1 MDVRK
6 GRPISYSESAIY
18 LEDIQRR
25 SMPLMSP
32 SASMLSL
39 ELECPSLSLS
49 PSPSPSPPPP
59 SPPLFAFVHR
69 WTLQLTAHLILISIF
84 ETVFF
89 WKYVSESED
98 QALINLVNH
107 YIANTLQS
115 CENMTVGQRAL
126 VTDFL
131 NLLMNQTMTDA
142 AGMNAAAERS
152 AANNILLRNSW
163 LYVGSLMGLCA
174 TLVIL
179 AKYNRMPLDWR
190 HIVGENV
197 ALVTLL
203 GLYEWMFFHTIVFQ
217 YQSISFNELDQ
228 QIVDELYASC

>member
-1 MDVRK
+1 MDVRR

-25 SMPLMSP
+25 SMPLISP
-32 SASMLSL
+32 SSSMLSL
-39 ELECPSLSLS
+39 EIECPSLSL
-49 PSPSPSPPPP
+49 SPSPSPPPP

-69 WTLQLTAHLILISIF
+69 WTLHFTVHLILISIF

-107 YIANTLQS
+107 YIANTLVD
-115 CENMTVGQRAL
+115 CANMTVGQRTI

-131 NLLMNQTMTDA
+131 NLFLNQTVADA
-142 AGMNAAAERS
+142 AGMSAAADRFS
-152 AANNILLRNSW
+152 ANGVLLRNSW
-163 LYVGSLMGLCA
+163 LYVGGLVGLCA
-174 TLVIL
+174 TLAAL
-179 AKYNRMPLDWR
+179 AKYQKMALDWR
-190 HIVGENV
+190 HILGENL

-203 GLYEWMFFHTIVFQ
+203 GLYEWMFFHTIIFK
-217 YQSISFNELDQ
+217 YQSISFEELDQ
-228 QIVDELYASC
+228 QIVDELHASC